1 VAQDAEGERQVPGQ
15 VPSSWRGAS
24 EETFIAEDQR
34 FAAWLRTHI
43 QPCYDTSVLSLA
55 EAARRPGE
63 GATTRYRYPANIRR
77 AATILTHLLVIQAN
91 GHTGSK

>member
-1 VAQDAEGERQVPGQ
+1 MARDAEGVRQVPGQ

-34 FAAWLRTHI
+34 FAAWLRAHI

-55 EAARRPGE
+55 ETAGQIVAWVWQSLIDAGTEPK
-63 GATTRYRYPANIRR
+63 PA
-77 AATILTHLLVIQAN
+77 
-91 GHTGSK
+91 S